1 MISGVDHIVLLA
13 PDIEA
18 GAAVYSA
25 LLGRKPDWRAR
36 TDDGIAT
43 ALFQLGNT
51 ALELVAPSGDG
62 ASADHLRARIAEEG
76 PGLKSL
82 AFRSTDL
89 AGDHRAFTRLALS
102 PTPIEDGESEDMAR
116 ELRRTW
122 RRFRTPPEAGAG
134 VRWFFLEPVEG
145 ALEPA
150 EVPLGHV
157 HALDHLVINTPNP
170 DRAMALY
177 GAKLGLRLALDR
189 TAPEWGVR
197 LIFFRTGGLTV
208 EIAHRLGQ
216 GKTPPAR
223 TVSGVSPGGSATS
236 KPRMIASQ
244 NRLQHLRSPPRPAP
258 RHPRLHGPR
267 RHNGRAHPVHFRR
280 RGLETSHD
288 PIHFP
293 HRHCRA
299 PARQGKAD
307 VECRHRHDH
316 PKTVP

>member
-1 MISGVDHIVLLA
+1 MISAVDHVVLLA
-13 PDIEA
+13 PEIEA
-18 GAAVYSA
+18 GVAVYSA
-25 LLGRKPDWRAR
+25 LLGRTPDWRAR
-36 TDDGIAT
+36 TDEGVAT
-43 ALFQLGNT
+43 AVFQLGNT
-51 ALELVAPSGDG
+51 ALELVAPSGHG
-62 ASADHLRARIAEEG
+62 ISAEHLRARITEEG

-89 AGDHRAFTRLALS
+89 AGDHRIFTRLALS
-102 PTPIEDGESEDMAR
+102 PTPVEDGESEDMAR

-134 VRWFFLEPVEG
+134 VRWFFIEPLDG
-145 ALEPA
+145 ILEPA

-216 GKTPPAR
+216 AEDPSGPDSIWGLTWRVGDIEAAHDRLTRSGFNVSEVRSGRRPGTR
-223 TVSGVSPGGSATS
+223 VFTVRDGTMGVPTLFISGV
-236 KPRMIASQ
+236 
-244 NRLQHLRSPPRPAP
+244 
-258 RHPRLHGPR
+258 
-267 RHNGRAHPVHFRR
+267 
-280 RGLETSHD
+280 
-288 PIHFP
+288 
-293 HRHCRA
+293 
-299 PARQGKAD
+299 AD
-307 VECRHRHDH
+307 
-316 PKTVP
+316 

>member
-1 MISGVDHIVLLA
+1 MISGVDHIVLLV
-13 PDIEA
+13 PEIEA

-36 TDDGIAT
+36 TDDGVAT
-43 ALFQLGNT
+43 AIFQLGNT
-51 ALELVAPSGDG
+51 ALEIVAPSGDG
-62 ASADHLRARIAEEG
+62 ASADHLRARITEEG

-102 PTPIEDGESEDMAR
+102 PTPIEDAETEDMAR

-134 VRWFFLEPVEG
+134 VRWFFIEPVEG
-145 ALEPA
+145 ALEAA

-189 TAPEWGVR
+189 SAPEWGVR

-216 GKTPPAR
+216 GEDASGPDSFWGLTWRVGDIEAAHDRLAESGFNISEVRAGRRPGTR
-223 TVSGVSPGGSATS
+223 VFTVRDGTMGVPTLFISGV
-236 KPRMIASQ
+236 
-244 NRLQHLRSPPRPAP
+244 
-258 RHPRLHGPR
+258 
-267 RHNGRAHPVHFRR
+267 
-280 RGLETSHD
+280 
-288 PIHFP
+288 
-293 HRHCRA
+293 
-299 PARQGKAD
+299 AD
-307 VECRHRHDH
+307 
-316 PKTVP
+316 